1 MVTGPAVP
9 HPPRSYVHELSDAT
23 LLQHL
28 ADAVERARIGAEPPD
43 DLGLAATYT
52 LAVEIELRA
61 RTGLP
66 ALDSAVRGEAL
77 LVHAIRVL
85 EHGVPVEWAVRWL
98 RSTETEQR
106 STRHSRPESG

>member
-1 MVTGPAVP
+1 MTAGAD
-9 HPPRSYVHELSDAT
+9 HRQPRSYVQAMPDAT

-28 ADAVERARIGAEPPD
+28 ADAVERARIGVEPPD

-66 ALDSAVRGEAL
+66 ALDSPVRGEAL
-77 LVHAIRVL
+77 LRHAIRVL

-98 RSTETEQR
+98 GPSEPEQ
-106 STRHSRPESG
+106 